1 MGLLKAKTTVR
12 RQRRMKLKNKALFL
26 VLLTLLA
33 TALIAGCSNEKTPYE
48 INNSENYTVSI
59 KYDANGGIFT
69 TNTSVIVDTYSLDE
83 LGTNSE
89 GKAEIALL
97 SPDNKSR
104 GNDAFTAINNG
115 HFLAGWY
122 SERIET
128 ENGYTY
134 SGKWD
139 FENGILEV
147 DASGEYTAEEP
158 VLTLYAAWIPLFE
171 VEFYNA
177 DTGELT
183 DTMTFD
189 PTVLESISV
198 PEWDEETGA
207 IEMYDFP
214 ERTGYTFKKAY
225 YDAEMTSPVET
236 EKLVHTGVVDEAT
249 GTAANTVMK
258 LYVEWTEGEWFRI
271 YNTEQFVENAS
282 LNGCYEILADL
293 DFTDE
298 IWPTSFMYGNFAG
311 KIKGNGH
318 TLSNIEFEQTN
329 NSKVNAGLFGYVTEN
344 AEITDVNFENVTFT
358 IKAGTRVVGTSYGL
372 FAGTLSKDAVISG
385 VNITGSML
393 HINTACYFGVDDY
406 SIGLVCGMGDASVI
420 DTAEIGCSVV
430 GDEPE
435 KITVEISG
443 NAVSITAE

>member
-1 MGLLKAKTTVR
+1 
-12 RQRRMKLKNKALFL
+12 MKFRNKALLL

-33 TALIAGCSNEKTPYE
+33 TAMIAGCSNEKTPYE
-48 INNSENYTVSI
+48 INDRENYTVSV

-83 LGTNSE
+83 LGTNGE

-97 SPDNKSR
+97 SPDSKSR

-122 SERIET
+122 TERIEN

-139 FENGILEV
+139 FENGVFEV
-147 DASGEYTAEEP
+147 DATKEYTSEEP

-189 PTVLESISV
+189 PTVVESIML
-198 PEWDEETGA
+198 PKWDETTGA
-207 IEMYDFP
+207 IEMYQFP
-214 ERTGYTFKKAY
+214 EREGYTFEKAY
-225 YDAEMTSPVET
+225 YDEKMTKPVDTET
-236 EKLVHTGVVDEAT
+236 LVHTGVIDEAS
-249 GTAANTVMK
+249 GTAKDSVMK
-258 LYVEWTEGEWFRI
+258 LYVEWTEGEWYRI
-271 YNTEQFVENAS
+271 YNTEQFVENAT
-282 LNGCYEILADL
+282 LNGCYEIYADL

-311 KIKGNGH
+311 KINGNGH
-318 TLSNIEFEQTN
+318 TFSNIEFEQTN

-344 AEITDVNFENVTFT
+344 AEIKDVSFKNVTFT
-358 IKAGTRVVGTSYGL
+358 IKSGTRVVGTSYGL
-372 FAGTLSKDAVISG
+372 FAGTLSKDAVVSG
-385 VNITGSML
+385 VNIKNSTL
-393 HINTACYFGVDDY
+393 QINTSCYFGVDDY
-406 SIGLVCGMGDASVI
+406 SIGLVCGMGDASVVE
-420 DTAEIGCSVV
+420 TSEIGCAVV

-435 KITVEISG
+435 KLTVAVNG
-443 NAVSITAE
+443 NTVTVAAAE